1 MGLDRIGVTEGMD
14 AYILVDDIG
23 NTGFPVSKMIIGT
36 EGVNEG
42 FVDTNNPV
50 PMYLSQSRSA
60 FNDSVV
66 AQQTEQVSLNFTYE
80 INPETVYNFTF
91 GQASNVI
98 DSGRL
103 LISAGPT
110 SNSIGAVVS
119 RRTINYR
126 PGLGASARFTA
137 GFTTGVSGVNA
148 GASAGL
154 GTEENALLFNY
165 KDNTMNIIH
174 RRHGQR
180 DARLLD
186 FSNGS
191 DTAGN
196 IVVTLDD
203 SLITGTV
210 TNNTSLNADTAA
222 EFVSG
227 LNPIA
232 LLIAGYQAFNFGNH
246 VEFIALRTG
255 PKTGVFDVDFGITNA
270 TGTFTQSASG
280 VVPIETT
287 IPQSTWNHD
296 VADGTQ
302 FLPNIDWSE
311 GNVFQIKY
319 QWLGYG
325 QMEFFVEHPDRGTFV
340 RVHDIHYANSN
351 NIPSLSNPNM
361 PIIYVAG
368 NGSTSDTVE
377 IFGSSAGAVLE
388 GGTKLTNHLNKK
400 SVAANKSIGTTAEP
414 LLAFCMPQFYK
425 GKTNESFAEILRLV
439 LTSSAAGEF
448 QIYKGTD
455 FDPIYLEGN
464 TNWVA
469 ATNNTMLLTTDCDN
483 FTGGTLQSIYRCDG
497 VLNIAATETEVEV
510 FDVLPGELVIIC
522 AAADQGS
529 VKFGMTLTWAENK

>member
-1 MGLDRIGVTEGMD
+1 MGLDRIGITEGID

-50 PMYLSQSRSA
+50 PMYLAQSRNA
-60 FNDSVV
+60 FNDAVV
-66 AQQTEQVSLNFTYE
+66 TQQTEQVNLNFTYE
-80 INPETVYNFTF
+80 INPEKVYDFTF
-91 GQASNVI
+91 GQATNSI
-98 DSGRL
+98 ESGKL

-126 PGLGASARFTA
+126 PGLGACARFTA
-137 GFTTGVSGVNA
+137 GFTTGVSGVGA
-148 GASAGL
+148 GSSAGI

-180 DARLLD
+180 DSRLLD

-191 DTAGN
+191 DTSGN
-196 IVVTLDD
+196 IVVTLNDN
-203 SLITGTV
+203 LITGVV
-210 TNNTSLNADTAA
+210 TNNSSLNADTAT
-222 EFVSG
+222 EFTSG
-227 LNPIA
+227 LNPIS
-232 LLIAGYQAFNFGNH
+232 LLIAGYQAFNYGNY

-255 PKTGVFDVDFGITNA
+255 PKTGVFDVDFGVTNA
-270 TGTFTQSASG
+270 TGTLTQTATG
-280 VVPIETT
+280 VVAIETT

-302 FLPNIDWSE
+302 FLPNVDWSK

-319 QWLGYG
+319 QWLGFG
-325 QMEFFVEHPDRGTFV
+325 LMEFFVEHPDKGTFV
-340 RVHDIHYANSN
+340 RVHDIHHAGSSD
-351 NIPSLSNPNM
+351 IPSLGNPNL

-377 IFGSSAGAVLE
+377 IFGSSAAGFLE
-388 GGTKLTNHLNKK
+388 GGTKLTNHINKK
-400 SVAANKSIGTTAEP
+400 SAAATKTIGTTAEP
-414 LLAFCMPQFYK
+414 LLAFYMPQMYK
-425 GKTNESFAEILRLV
+425 GRSNESFAEVLRLV

-455 FDPIYLEGN
+455 FDPVYLEGT

-469 ATNNTMLLTTDCDN
+469 VTNNTMLLTTDCSD

-497 VLNIAATETEVEV
+497 VLNIAATESEVEV
-510 FDVLPGELVIIC
+510 FDVLPGELIVIS
-522 AAADQGS
+522 ASADQGS